1 MKARGYPVPYA
12 DLMQVATLIHA
23 DLSQA
28 GFDVRIV
35 PIAPHWGAGNGLT
48 VEVRRAA
55 GILHRS
61 TGQGAVLK
69 AWLTP
74 NPQGFSVQ
82 VGTDRIGDA
91 AAGAVEWLLA
101 TPALVTEGYAAFQQ
115 AQVDERIFRVVDHF
129 VTQVSRV
136 AINRTPAKVPTVGPC
151 AMCGAPMPY
160 GARFCPRCAHDSQ
173 IRIGAP
179 GSIQAA
185 CPGCKGPIALDAVFC
200 PHCGK
205 KVSASQEPAN
215 NPPAAT
221 TKPCVKCAFQ
231 LDADAMFCSAC
242 GSPQPKS
249 SATPSSADE
258 KSNPS

>member
-1 MKARGYPVPYA
+1 MKARGYPVPHA

-28 GFDVRIV
+28 GFDARIV
-35 PIAPHWGAGNGLT
+35 PIAPQYGGGLT
-48 VEVRRAA
+48 VEVRRSV

-69 AWLTP
+69 AWLTST
-74 NPQGFSVQ
+74 PQGFTVQ
-82 VGTDRIGDA
+82 IGTDRVGDA
-91 AAGAVEWLLA
+91 AAGAVEWLLS

-136 AINRTPAKVPTVGPC
+136 AINRAPAKVPNVGPC
-151 AMCGAPMPY
+151 AMCSTPMPY
-160 GARFCPRCAHDSQ
+160 GARFCPKCAHDSQ
-173 IRIGAP
+173 IKIGAP

-185 CPGCKGPIALDAVFC
+185 CPGCKGPVALDAVFC

-205 KVSASQEPAN
+205 KITAPPPEPAAAGA
-215 NPPAAT
+215 PATAT

-242 GSPQPKS
+242 GSPQPKPP
-249 SATPSSADE
+249 SATGQEE